1 MRYFYFQRLLDT
13 GQIATGVEK
22 LAFTNE
28 TSAQFYLEQRW
39 GDAVIVKLIMLPS
52 WLNWPYDFI
61 MRIFRPQLKREEVAD
76 FFRNIAVMLRSGI
89 PMFTAIEDMA
99 SDDSS
104 LPVQRVSKDILESLK
119 TGASFSEGVERHSD
133 IVPQTVIHLIRI
145 GESSGNL
152 DRTLMDAAEH
162 LKRVDKIVRD
172 SKRAMIYPTF
182 VFFTILASAVFWI
195 SYVIP
200 SISDL
205 FKQMRVE
212 LPAVTKMVLAMSE
225 NIGQNLLLTFVILV
239 LLLFV
244 TVYSI
249 RHSYRVRYQFH
260 RLLMALP
267 VSRVLVNS
275 SALAFIT
282 EYLSL
287 LISSGLSMVESLDI
301 LERSTE
307 NEVYRKSIQ
316 TMREGVI
323 RGNSLSSEM
332 RQIKMY
338 PRFVVRMISVG
349 EETGRVDEQLGYLA
363 EEYRQRFDHIVASI
377 SEIIKPVVM
386 LVAGGLFL
394 LLIVALFLPI
404 YQLVSQVHG

>member
-13 GQIATGVEK
+13 GQLATGFEK

-28 TSAQFYLEQRW
+28 TSARFYLEQRW
-39 GDAVIVKLIMLPS
+39 GNAVIVKLVMLPS

-61 MRIFRPQLKREEVAD
+61 MHLIRPQLKREEVAD
-76 FFRNIAVMLRSGI
+76 FFRNIAIMLRSGI

-104 LPVQRVSKDILESLK
+104 IPVQRVSKDILESLK
-119 TGASFSEGVERHSD
+119 SGATFSESVDRHSD
-133 IVPQTVIHLIRI
+133 IIPQSVVHLIRI

-162 LKRVDKIVRD
+162 LKRVDKILRD
-172 SKRAMIYPTF
+172 SKRAMIYPAF
-182 VFFTILASAVFWI
+182 VFFTILAAAVFWI

-200 SISDL
+200 NISDL
-205 FKQMRVE
+205 FRQMRVE
-212 LPAVTKMVLAMSE
+212 LPWITQVVLSVSE
-225 NIGQNLLLTFVILV
+225 NIGQNLLLSFIFLVILF
-239 LLLFV
+239 LILYN
-244 TVYSI
+244 TI
-249 RHSYRVRYQFH
+249 KRNYRVRYRFH
-260 RLLMALP
+260 YLLMKLP

-275 SALAFIT
+275 SAMAFIT

-287 LISSGLSMVESLDI
+287 LISSGMSMLESLEI
-301 LERSTE
+301 LERSTS

-332 RQIKMY
+332 RQLKIY
-338 PRFVVRMISVG
+338 PRFVIRMISVG
-349 EETGRVDEQLGYLA
+349 EETGRIEEQLSYLA
-363 EEYRQRFDHIVASI
+363 QEYRERFDHIVASI

-386 LVAGGLFL
+386 LLAGALFL
-394 LLIVALFLPI
+394 LLIIALFLPI
-404 YQLVSQVHG
+404 YQLIGQVNS

>member
-13 GQIATGVEK
+13 GQIASGVEK
-22 LAFTNE
+22 LAFINE
-28 TSAQFYLEQRW
+28 TSAKFYLEQRW
-39 GDAVIVKLIMLPS
+39 GDAVIVKLVMLPS
-52 WLNWPYDFI
+52 WLNWPYDFV
-61 MRIFRPQLKREEVAD
+61 MHIFRPQLKREEVAD

-104 LPVQRVSKDILESLK
+104 SAVQRVSKDMLESLK
-119 TGASFSEGVERHSD
+119 TGASFSEAVERHSD

-182 VFFTILASAVFWI
+182 VFFTILATAVFWI

-212 LPAVTKMVLAMSE
+212 LPPLTKMVLAISD
-225 NIGQNLLLTFVILV
+225 NIGQNLLLTFIILV
-239 LLLFV
+239 LLFV
-244 TVYSI
+244 ITVYSI

-260 RLLMALP
+260 RLLMKLP
-267 VSRVLVNS
+267 VSKVLVNS
-275 SALAFIT
+275 SAMAFIT

-287 LISSGLSMVESLDI
+287 LISSGLSIVDSLEI
-301 LERSTE
+301 LERSTT
-307 NEVYRKSIQ
+307 NEVYRKSIH

-349 EETGRVDEQLGYLA
+349 EETGRIDEQLSYLA

-386 LVAGGLFL
+386 LIAGGLFL
-394 LLIVALFLPI
+394 LLIIALFLPI

>member
-13 GQIATGVEK
+13 GQLATGIEK
-22 LAFTNE
+22 LAFVNE
-28 TSAQFYLEQRW
+28 TSARFYLEQRW
-39 GDAVIVKLIMLPS
+39 GNAVIVKLVMLPA

-61 MRIFRPQLKREEVAD
+61 MHMVRPQLKREEVAD

-104 LPVQRVSKDILESLK
+104 VPVQRVSKDILESLK
-119 TGASFSEGVERHSD
+119 SGASFSESVDRHSD
-133 IVPQTVIHLIRI
+133 IVPQTVVHLIRI

-152 DRTLMDAAEH
+152 DRTLMDAAQH
-162 LKRVDKIVRD
+162 LKRVDKILRD

-182 VFFTILASAVFWI
+182 VFFTILAAAVFWI

-205 FKQMRVE
+205 FRQMRVE
-212 LPAVTKMVLAMSE
+212 LPFITQVVLSISD
-225 NIGQNLLLTFVILV
+225 NIGQNLLLSFIV
-239 LLLFV
+239 LLLLFFII
-244 TVYSI
+244 YYAI
-249 RHSYRVRYQFH
+249 KNSYRVRYQFH
-260 RLLMALP
+260 RLLMMLP
-267 VSRVLVNS
+267 VSKVLVNS
-275 SALAFIT
+275 SAMAFIT

-287 LISSGLSMVESLDI
+287 LISSGLSMVDSLEI
-301 LERSTE
+301 LERSTT
-307 NEVYRKSIQ
+307 NEVYRKSIR

-323 RGNSLSSEM
+323 RGNTLSSEM
-332 RQIKMY
+332 RQLKIY

-349 EETGRVDEQLGYLA
+349 EETGRIDDQLGYLA

-394 LLIVALFLPI
+394 LLIIALFLPI
-404 YQLVSQVHG
+404 YQLVSQVNG

>member
-13 GQIATGVEK
+13 GQLATGIEK
-22 LAFTNE
+22 LAFVNE
-28 TSAQFYLEQRW
+28 TSARFYLEQRW
-39 GDAVIVKLIMLPS
+39 GDAVIVKLVMLPS

-61 MRIFRPQLKREEVAD
+61 IQLFRPQLKREEVAD

-104 LPVQRVSKDILESLK
+104 VPVQRVSKDILESLK
-119 TGASFSEGVERHSD
+119 SGASFSESVDRHSD
-133 IVPQTVIHLIRI
+133 IVPQTVVHLIRI

-162 LKRVDKIVRD
+162 LKRVDKILRD

-182 VFFTILASAVFWI
+182 VFFTILAAAVFWI

-205 FKQMRVE
+205 FRQMRVE
-212 LPAVTKMVLAMSE
+212 LPFITQVVLSISD
-225 NIGQNLLLTFVILV
+225 NIGQNLFLSFVVLV
-239 LLLFV
+239 LLFFII
-244 TVYSI
+244 YYAI
-249 RHSYRVRYQFH
+249 KNNYRVRYQFH
-260 RLLMALP
+260 RLLMMLP
-267 VSRVLVNS
+267 VSKVLVNS
-275 SALAFIT
+275 SAMAFIT

-287 LISSGLSMVESLDI
+287 LISSGLSMVDSLEI
-301 LERSTE
+301 LERSTN
-307 NEVYRKSIQ
+307 NEVYRKSIK

-323 RGNSLSSEM
+323 RGNTLSSEM
-332 RQIKMY
+332 RQLKIY

-349 EETGRVDEQLGYLA
+349 EETGRIDEQLGYLA

-394 LLIVALFLPI
+394 LLIIALFLPI
-404 YQLVSQVHG
+404 YQLVSQVNG

>member
-13 GQIATGVEK
+13 GQLNTGVEK
-22 LAFTNE
+22 LAFANE
-28 TSAQFYLEQRW
+28 TSARFYLEQRW
-39 GDAVIVKLIMLPS
+39 GDTVIVKLVMLPA
-52 WLNWPYDFI
+52 WLNLPYDFI
-61 MRIFRPQLKREEVAD
+61 INFFRPRLKREEVAD

-104 LPVQRVSKDILESLK
+104 VAIQRVSRDILESLK
-119 TGASFSEGVERHSD
+119 SGASFSESVERHSD

-172 SKRAMIYPTF
+172 STRAMIYPAF
-182 VFFTILASAVFWI
+182 VFFTILAAAVFWI

-205 FKQMRVE
+205 FKQMQVE
-212 LPAVTKMVLAMSE
+212 LPMITQVVLSISE
-225 NIGQNLLLTFVILV
+225 NIGQNLLLSFIV
-239 LLLFV
+239 LIVLFSV
-244 TVYSI
+244 TYYSI
-249 RHSYRVRYQFH
+249 KRSYRVRYQFH
-260 RLLMALP
+260 RLLMVMP
-267 VSRVLVNS
+267 VSKLLTNS

-287 LISSGLSMVESLDI
+287 LISSGLSMVDSLDI
-301 LERSTE
+301 LERSTP

-316 TMREGVI
+316 KMREGVI
-323 RGNSLSSEM
+323 RGNTLSSEM
-332 RQIKMY
+332 RQMKIY

-349 EETGRVDEQLGYLA
+349 EETGRTDEQLGYLA
-363 EEYRQRFDHIVASI
+363 QEYRQRFEHIVASI
-377 SEIIKPVVM
+377 SEVIKPVVM
-386 LVAGGLFL
+386 LFAGGLFL
-394 LLIVALFLPI
+394 LLIIALFLPI
-404 YQLVSQVHG
+404 YQLVSQVNG

>member
-13 GQIATGVEK
+13 GQIATGIEK
-22 LAFTNE
+22 LAFANE
-28 TSAQFYLEQRW
+28 TSARLYLEQRW
-39 GDAVIVKLIMLPS
+39 GDAVIVKLVMLPS

-76 FFRNIAVMLRSGI
+76 FFRNIAVMLKSGI

-104 LPVQRVSKDILESLK
+104 APVQRVSKDILENLK

-133 IVPQTVIHLIRI
+133 IIPQTVIHLIRI

-182 VFFTILASAVFWI
+182 VFFTILAAAVFWI

-200 SISDL
+200 NISDL

-212 LPAVTKMVLAMSE
+212 LPAITQIVLSISN
-225 NIGQNLLLTFVILV
+225 NIGQNLLMTFIILV
-239 LLLFV
+239 LIFV
-244 TVYSI
+244 ITVYFI

-260 RLLMALP
+260 RLLMFLP

-287 LISSGLSMVESLDI
+287 LISSGLSMVDSLEI

-316 TMREGVI
+316 NMREGVI

-332 RQIKMY
+332 RQIKLY

-349 EETGRVDEQLGYLA
+349 EDTGRIDEQLSYLA
-363 EEYRQRFDHIVASI
+363 DEYRQRFDHIVASI

-386 LVAGGLFL
+386 LIAGGLFL
-394 LLIVALFLPI
+394 LLIIALFLPI